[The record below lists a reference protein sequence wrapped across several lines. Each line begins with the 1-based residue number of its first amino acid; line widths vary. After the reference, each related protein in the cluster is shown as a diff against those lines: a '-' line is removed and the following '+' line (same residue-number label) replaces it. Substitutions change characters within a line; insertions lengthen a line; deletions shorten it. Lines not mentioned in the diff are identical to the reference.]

1 MRDSGTGAPL
11 AVGVIGCGWIARAA
25 HLPLLARMPGARVA
39 AVADPDAGCRAAA
52 ARLAPGAAAYADYEQ
67 LLDAP
72 GIDAVIIAAPSG
84 VHAAVALAAVERGK
98 HVYLEKPFAT
108 SLADGRR
115 LLAAW
120 RRAGV
125 VGMTGFNYRFNPLYE
140 GAGLRLRR
148 GDIGRVTAVRSVF
161 ATAPRE
167 LAAWKRARASGGGVL
182 LDLGSHHVDLVR
194 HWLGA
199 EVRSVSA
206 AVRSVRAEDD
216 SAALTLELG
225 DGTLVQSLF
234 SLAAVEDDRFELYG
248 EHGRLGVDRLASL
261 TLRVDPPV
269 RSAGDRLRALARGA
283 QGALNV
289 GYALR
294 KRRSPLH
301 EPSFAVALTH
311 FVTAA
316 RTGTLDAADAPTFD
330 DGYAALAVIVAAEE
344 SARTGRSVP
353 VLGLADVADADFRT
367 PQPSISKRRIP

>member
-1 MRDSGTGAPL
+1 MRHSGTGAPL

-25 HLPLLARMPGARVA
+25 HLPLLARMPGLRVA

-52 ARLAPGAAAYADYEQ
+52 ARLAPGAAAYADYEE
-67 LLDAP
+67 LLDAS
-72 GIDAVIIAAPSG
+72 GIDAVIIAASSG
-84 VHAAVALAAVERGK
+84 VHATLAVAALERGK
-98 HVYLEKPFAT
+98 HVYLEKPLAT
-108 SLADGRR
+108 TLADGRR
-115 LLAAW
+115 VLAAW

-125 VGMTGFNYRFNPLYE
+125 VGMTGFNYRFNSLYE
-140 GAGLRLRR
+140 RAGLRLLR
-148 GDIGRVTAVRSVF
+148 GDIGRVTAARSVF

-199 EVRSVSA
+199 EVRSVTA
-206 AVRSVRAEDD
+206 AVRSVRDEDD
-216 SAALTLELG
+216 SAALTMELG

-234 SLAAVEDDRFELYG
+234 SLAAVEDDRFEFYG
-248 EHGRLGVDRLASL
+248 EHGRLVVDRLASL
-261 TLRVDPPV
+261 TVRVDPPLRGPADHV
-269 RSAGDRLRALARGA
+269 RALARAA

-301 EPSFAVALTH
+301 EPSFAVALAH
-311 FVTAA
+311 FVAAA
-316 RTGTLDAADAPTFD
+316 RAGTLDAAEAPSFD

-344 SARTGRSVP
+344 SARSGRSVP
-353 VLGLADVADADFRT
+353 VLGLTGVADTGRT
-367 PQPSISKRRIP
+367 PPISNRRIP